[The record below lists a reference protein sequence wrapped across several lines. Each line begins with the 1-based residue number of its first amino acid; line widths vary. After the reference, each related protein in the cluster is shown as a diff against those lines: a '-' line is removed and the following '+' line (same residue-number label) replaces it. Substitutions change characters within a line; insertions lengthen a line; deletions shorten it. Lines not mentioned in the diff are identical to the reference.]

1 MCKHLVED
9 CPIVI
14 EGRKPPAILVV
25 FKMLGF
31 DVILGL
37 DWLSKHYASID
48 CQEKVVTFRPPGDV
62 EFCFD
67 GAECRLLCRFFQ
79 QFRRRSVSRMA
90 SMLSWLVSSSGL
102 TKK

>member
-31 DVILGL
+31 DVILGM
-37 DWLSKHYASID
+37 DWLSKHYASINFLR
-48 CQEKVVTFRPPGDV
+48 KGGDV
-62 EFCFD
+62 QTTWRRGIQVRRFLSAGYPTASFSISGEEVYQGWWLCFL
-67 GAECRLLCRFFQ
+67 GLCRLK
-79 QFRRRSVSRMA
+79 V
-90 SMLSWLVSSSGL
+90 
-102 TKK
+102 